1 MDRCTRV
8 TYFYWLKLYI
18 FVPVI
23 FFNLSTKIKTTCI
36 SNLIKY
42 FNTLTNYIFT
52 FKHDN
57 RGNPIVTITN
67 VLFYDL
73 LRKRRLEVEFNGD
86 IFMADMMPSIQLS
99 LLCCDCWFMGTWS
112 RMTKQNIQLMIL
124 TFLYVLFALFH
135 KITHFLREQASVSA
149 LIRRWLTQCFKRC
162 CGYWNELIMYTEFSV
177 TLVEMRTIL
186 SEILLLCID
195 SIVVRYEN

>member
-1 MDRCTRV
+1 MY
-8 TYFYWLKLYI
+8 TYAILEGAGSDPDPPPSPPVNLLKIGFGLPSLRHI
-18 FVPVI
+18 RRNTLSLQNNPTNLWIGVHVLHTFIEFVPVI

-99 LLCCDCWFMGTWS
+99 
-112 RMTKQNIQLMIL
+112 
-124 TFLYVLFALFH
+124 
-135 KITHFLREQASVSA
+135 
-149 LIRRWLTQCFKRC
+149 
-162 CGYWNELIMYTEFSV
+162 
-177 TLVEMRTIL
+177 
-186 SEILLLCID
+186 
-195 SIVVRYEN
+195 

>member
-1 MDRCTRV
+1 M
-8 TYFYWLKLYI
+8 
-18 FVPVI
+18 I

-86 IFMADMMPSIQLS
+86 IFMADMMPSIQLAVLR
-99 LLCCDCWFMGTWS
+99 LLVYGNM
-112 RMTKQNIQLMIL
+112 KQN
-124 TFLYVLFALFH
+124 
-135 KITHFLREQASVSA
+135 
-149 LIRRWLTQCFKRC
+149 
-162 CGYWNELIMYTEFSV
+162 
-177 TLVEMRTIL
+177 
-186 SEILLLCID
+186 D
-195 SIVVRYEN
+195 